1 MRKLLIALVA
11 ILSMAMCSS
20 ALAKN
25 ITITGIGV
33 TETAATND
41 ALRCAV
47 EQAVG
52 VLIDSETIVDK
63 NAVLKDE
70 IYANSKGFVNQYK
83 VLSSQQNANGWAVTI
98 NADVD
103 TNPDSKLMN
112 ELTRLGLVNVLRNP
126 KIAVMIPEQHLRY
139 RIPDPAGETAVIKA
153 FIEAG
158 FDNMLDISKQ
168 RMQYNNPFNLSNSE
182 LEQLASSMQ
191 ADILVVGEAFSE
203 GVGDIGR
210 YLSGNQRTNVAS
222 CRARVEAKMYVARTG
237 QIIAAEGKYGSG
249 ADISEAVASKKAL
262 ENAGAAMGEYL
273 SGKLLEMAAGIK
285 QKMELIVIPTS
296 YDKLVIIQNGLQAI
310 RGVKNVNLV
319 NYANGRGTF
328 TMQFGGAPQ
337 VLFAQLQEN
346 VDCNIRLDSSAYNVL
361 TIAAW

>member
-1 MRKLLIALVA
+1 MKKLFLALVA
-11 ILSMAMCSS
+11 VLTMAVCSG

-25 ITITGIGV
+25 ITITGIGM
-33 TETAATND
+33 TENAATND

-63 NAVLKDE
+63 NVVLKDQ

-83 VLSSQQNANGWAVTI
+83 VISSQQNVDGWAVTI

-139 RIPDPAGETAVIKA
+139 RVPDPAGETAVIKA

-158 FDNMLDISKQ
+158 FDNMIDISKE
-168 RMQYNNPFNLSNSE
+168 RMQYNNPFNLSNTE
-182 LEQLASSMQ
+182 LEHLASSMQ
-191 ADILVVGEAFSE
+191 ADILVVGQAFSE
-203 GVGDIGR
+203 GVGDVGR
-210 YLSGNQRTNVAS
+210 YLPGNQRTNVVS

-237 QIIAAEGKYGSG
+237 QIIATEGKYGSG
-249 ADISEAVASKKAL
+249 VDISEAVASKKAL

-273 SGKLLEMAAGIK
+273 SSKLLEMAAGNK
-285 QKMELIVIPTS
+285 QQMELVVIPTS
-296 YDKLVIIQNGLQAI
+296 YDKLAKVQEALQSI
-310 RGVKNVNLV
+310 RGVKNVNLA

-328 TMQFGGAPQ
+328 TLQFGGAPQ
-337 VLFAQLQEN
+337 VLFAQLQEK
-346 VDCNIRLDSSAYNVL
+346 VECNIRIDSSAYNVL

>member
-1 MRKLLIALVA
+1 MKKLFVALVT
-11 ILSMAMCSS
+11 ILSMVVCSG
-20 ALAKN
+20 AFAKN
-25 ITITGIGV
+25 ITITGVGM
-33 TETAATND
+33 TENAATND

-63 NAVLKDE
+63 NVVLKDE
-70 IYANSKGFVNQYK
+70 IYANSKGFVNQYM
-83 VLSSQQNANGWAVTI
+83 VISTQQNVDGWAVTI

-158 FDNMLDISKQ
+158 FDNMIGISKE
-168 RMQYNNPFNLSNSE
+168 RMLYNNPFNLSNTE
-182 LEQLASSMQ
+182 LEHLASSMQ
-191 ADILVVGEAFSE
+191 ADILVIGQAFSE
-203 GVGDIGR
+203 GVGDVGH
-210 YLSGNQRTNVAS
+210 YLPGNQRTNVTS

-237 QIIAAEGKYGSG
+237 QIIATEGKYGSG
-249 ADISEAVASKKAL
+249 VDISEAVASKKAL

-273 SGKLLEMAAGIK
+273 SSKLLEMAAGNK
-285 QKMELIVIPTS
+285 QKLELVVIPTS
-296 YDKLVIIQNGLQAI
+296 YDKLAKVQEALQSI
-310 RGVKNVNLV
+310 RGVKNVNLT

-328 TMQFGGAPQ
+328 TLQFGGAPQ
-337 VLFAQLQEN
+337 VLFAQLQER
-346 VDCNIRLDSSAYNVL
+346 VECNIRMDSAAYNVL

>member
-1 MRKLLIALVA
+1 MKKLFLALVA
-11 ILSMAMCSS
+11 VLTMAVCSG

-25 ITITGIGV
+25 ITITGIGM
-33 TETAATND
+33 TENAATND

-63 NAVLKDE
+63 NVVLKDQ

-83 VLSSQQNANGWAVTI
+83 VISSQQNVDGWAVTI

-139 RIPDPAGETAVIKA
+139 RVPDPAGETAVIKA

-158 FDNMLDISKQ
+158 FDNMIDISKE
-168 RMQYNNPFNLSNSE
+168 RMQYNNPFNLSNTE

-191 ADILVVGEAFSE
+191 ADILVVGQAFSE
-203 GVGDIGR
+203 GVGDVGR
-210 YLSGNQRTNVAS
+210 YLPGNQRTNVVS

-237 QIIAAEGKYGSG
+237 QIIATEGKYGSG
-249 ADISEAVASKKAL
+249 VDISEAVASKKAL
-262 ENAGAAMGEYL
+262 ENAGEAMGEYL
-273 SGKLLEMAAGIK
+273 SSKLLEMAAGNK
-285 QKMELIVIPTS
+285 QKMELVVIPTS
-296 YDKLVIIQNGLQAI
+296 YDKLAKVQEALQSI
-310 RGVKNVNLV
+310 RGVKNVNLA

-328 TMQFGGAPQ
+328 TLQFGGAPQ
-337 VLFAQLQEN
+337 VLFAQLQEK
-346 VDCNIRLDSSAYNVL
+346 VECNIRMDSSAYNVL